1 MSFEDIEA
9 VFALERETAKKEAK
23 SKRPPS
29 TTTELYLP
37 SSQQLTTDLSGS
49 IEYDTA
55 FDTLPSDDITSPTS
69 APDTGRRQRTE
80 VGADAESPRV
90 ILRHKRPGRVT
101 VPMVGNL
108 GLLSPIHS
116 GFTPAGHGRPPSG
129 EIAGV
134 ILIMCML
141 WWIVG
146 ECMRERVRCFFVHPL
161 FTEMASLCVHVCFC
175 VCNYMPFI
183 CAYN

>member
-9 VFALERETAKKEAK
+9 VFALERETVKKEAK

-37 SSQQLTTDLSGS
+37 SSQQLTTDGS

-55 FDTLPSDDITSPTS
+55 FDTLPSDGITSPTS
-69 APDTGRRQRTE
+69 VPDTGRRQRTE
-80 VGADAESPRV
+80 VGTDHDTESPRV

-134 ILIMCML
+134 I
-141 WWIVG
+141 
-146 ECMRERVRCFFVHPL
+146 
-161 FTEMASLCVHVCFC
+161 
-175 VCNYMPFI
+175 
-183 CAYN
+183 

>member
-9 VFALERETAKKEAK
+9 VFALERETVKKKAK

-49 IEYDTA
+49 LEYDTA
-55 FDTLPSDDITSPTS
+55 FDTLPSDGITSPTS
-69 APDTGRRQRTE
+69 APDTGRQKTE

-134 ILIMCML
+134 I
-141 WWIVG
+141 
-146 ECMRERVRCFFVHPL
+146 
-161 FTEMASLCVHVCFC
+161 
-175 VCNYMPFI
+175 
-183 CAYN
+183 

>member
-9 VFALERETAKKEAK
+9 VFALERETVKKKAK

-37 SSQQLTTDLSGS
+37 SSQQLTTDGS

-55 FDTLPSDDITSPTS
+55 FDTLPSDGITSPTS
-69 APDTGRRQRTE
+69 APDTGRQKTE

-90 ILRHKRPGRVT
+90 ILRHKRPGRVS

-134 ILIMCML
+134 I
-141 WWIVG
+141 
-146 ECMRERVRCFFVHPL
+146 
-161 FTEMASLCVHVCFC
+161 
-175 VCNYMPFI
+175 
-183 CAYN
+183 

>member
-9 VFALERETAKKEAK
+9 VFALERETVKKEAK

-37 SSQQLTTDLSGS
+37 SSQQLTTDGS

-55 FDTLPSDDITSPTS
+55 FDTLPSDGITSPTS
-69 APDTGRRQRTE
+69 APDTGRQKTE

-101 VPMVGNL
+101 VPMVSNL

-134 ILIMCML
+134 I
-141 WWIVG
+141 
-146 ECMRERVRCFFVHPL
+146 
-161 FTEMASLCVHVCFC
+161 
-175 VCNYMPFI
+175 
-183 CAYN
+183 